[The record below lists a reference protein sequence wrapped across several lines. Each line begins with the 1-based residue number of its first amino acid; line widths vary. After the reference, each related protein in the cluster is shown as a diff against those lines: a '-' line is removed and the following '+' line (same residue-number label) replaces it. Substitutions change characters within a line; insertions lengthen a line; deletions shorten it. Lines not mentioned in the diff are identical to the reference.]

1 MALPAQYRDTRLT
14 LLRLRCKPKVSTWV
28 DKKDTQVPL
37 KLFTVTKVAYEVSIE
52 GEFQRFSHYPCQH
65 LRRLQYLSHFIQHG
79 NTTI

>member
-1 MALPAQYRDTRLT
+1 MVLPARYRDTRLT
-14 LLRLRCKPKVSTWV
+14 LLRLRCKPRVSTWV

-52 GEFQRFSHYPCQH
+52 GEFQRFSHYPCLH
-65 LRRLQYLSHFIQHG
+65 LRHLQYLSHFIQHG